1 MPQPLDTAP
10 IPDAAPA
17 SRAAAIVSRP
27 AAVVALE
34 GVARRFGILWP
45 LRGVNLLVEPGEGV
59 ALMGRNGSG
68 KTTLLRILATTLRPT
83 RGTGRV
89 LGHDLV
95 TERDAVRART
105 GVLGHSPGLYL
116 DLTPRENLEFTQ
128 RMLGMEPDR
137 RGVDAALDRVGLIEF
152 ASERVRHFSS
162 GMTRRVA
169 LARLLLRD
177 YPLLLLDEPYASFD
191 ADGIQLL
198 NEIAGRARAR
208 GAAVIV
214 ATHDPLRAR
223 AMANRAVVVEQ
234 GLLRDLP
241 WHAAGGE
248 AVA

>member
-10 IPDAAPA
+10 MTDDAPA
-17 SRAAAIVSRP
+17 SRAAAVVSRP
-27 AAVVALE
+27 AHIVALE

-68 KTTLLRILATTLRPT
+68 KTTLLRILSTALRPT
-83 RGTGRV
+83 RGAGRV

-95 TERDAVRART
+95 RERDAVRALT
-105 GVLGHSPGLYL
+105 GVLAHAPGLYL
-116 DLTPRENLEFTQ
+116 DLSPRENLEFAQ
-128 RMLGMEPDR
+128 RMLGMDPDR
-137 RGVDAALDRVGLIEF
+137 RSVDAALERVGLGDF
-152 ASERVRHFSS
+152 SDERVRHFSS

-177 YPLLLLDEPYASFD
+177 YSLLLLDEPYASFD
-191 ADGIQLL
+191 ADGIALL
-198 NEIAGRARAR
+198 DEIANRARER

-214 ATHDPLRAR
+214 ATHDPVRAR
-223 AMANRAVVVEQ
+223 GMTNRAVIVEH
-234 GLLRDLP
+234 GLLRDIP
-241 WHAAGGE
+241 WSAAGGE